1 MRRSL
6 LVAEMPHDDQHLAH
20 NAEAPYMMPRLCD
33 HCAKGFIEAELI
45 PFPKTSSYLR
55 DAPELVCQPCRQ
67 RIELRSMR
75 SEEHRDISEKCLMH
89 HDLQETLSCD
99 VGNCTACGV
108 SFLCGARMFECNTC
122 TNIWTYCV
130 DCKQTW
136 DLRPSEEQ
144 RKQNAKSRARGHA
157 VVYQSTPAKHPSERC
172 VLAVAKAPEEEA
184 NPKKNKRDEEKE
196 KDNVVTGASPSI
208 GEKLA
213 TDFVGFTDY
222 SRRRR
227 WTRSRRT

>member
-1 MRRSL
+1 MRCSL
-6 LVAEMPHDDQHLAH
+6 PVAFMPRDNQHLAY
-20 NAEAPYMMPRLCD
+20 NAEAPYMMPRACD

-55 DAPELVCQPCRQ
+55 DAPVLVCLPCRQ

-89 HDLQETLSCD
+89 HDLRETLSYD

-122 TNIWTYCV
+122 TNTWTYCV
-130 DCKQTW
+130 DCKLTW
-136 DLRPSEEQ
+136 DLHPSEKQ
-144 RKQNAKSRARGHA
+144 RQQNAKSRARGHA
-157 VVYQSTPAKHPSERC
+157 VFGSTPVSHPSERC
-172 VLAVAKAPEEEA
+172 VFAVAKAPEKETDK
-184 NPKKNKRDEEKE
+184 NGNKRDERKE
-196 KDNVVTGASPSI
+196 KDDVVTCANPWI

>member
-89 HDLQETLSCD
+89 HDLQETLSCN

-108 SFLCGARMFECNTC
+108 SFLCGARMFQCNTC

-136 DLRPSEEQ
+136 DLRPSEKQ
-144 RKQNAKSRARGHA
+144 RQQNAKSRARGHA
-157 VVYQSTPAKHPSERC
+157 VYQSTPARHPSERC
-172 VLAVAKAPEEEA
+172 VLAVAKAPEEETD
-184 NPKKNKRDEEKE
+184 KKGGKRDEEKE
-196 KDNVVTGASPSI
+196 KGDVVTGASPSI